1 MNLPLRQR
9 AWKGERKV
17 ENDSYGFG
25 KNISDQGKRKCQGH
39 EIKA

>member
-17 ENDSYGFG
+17 ENDSCGFG
-25 KNISDQGKRKCQGH
+25 KSISDQGKRKCQGH